1 MQNFSPSS
9 LCPCNPNGTV
19 KETRCVR
26 RRSLQRKCNR
36 DITCA
41 RYSCWLE
48 LEDAS
53 TGGPAVEAA
62 AETYRVLATGH
73 RRELSRCTT
82 MFSIA
87 FGSDNRG
94 VVPEPLTQ
102 AGSTLIRCF
111 RVVN

>member
-9 LCPCNPNGTV
+9 LCPCKPNGTI

-41 RYSCWLE
+41 RYSCWLG
-48 LEDAS
+48 
-53 TGGPAVEAA
+53 TWGRYHRRPAVEAV

-73 RRELSRCTT
+73 RRELSRCAT

-102 AGSTLIRCF
+102 WVVRYYVAFASST
-111 RVVN
+111 